1 VWVQVWDKAMHMFQ
15 LSFDVNPDARRAVEE
30 IASFVDY
37 VTTPA
42 RDEAS
47 A

>member
-1 VWVQVWDKAMHMFQ
+1 MFQ
-15 LSFDVNPDARRAVEE
+15 LSFDVNPDARRAVDEVAAF
-30 IASFVDY
+30 IGH
-37 VTTPA
+37 VTTA